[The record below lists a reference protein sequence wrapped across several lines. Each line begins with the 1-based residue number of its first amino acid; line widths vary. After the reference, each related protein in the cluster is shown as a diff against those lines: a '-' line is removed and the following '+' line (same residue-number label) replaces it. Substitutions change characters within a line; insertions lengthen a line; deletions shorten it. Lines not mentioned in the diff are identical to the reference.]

1 MRFRILSGNIPPE
14 NVPEDLKVIHEG
26 QATRVEAA
34 QNVLVIKSARDTTIL
49 AVGTVVGRR
58 TPEGRLQ
65 AIESLSSFIS
75 RLVEERPPAS
85 WKDAYEGDMVLIVV
99 RSNGEVIVSGD
110 RFFKRDVYVQEF
122 SGGVALAADLD
133 LLPENPA
140 LQGYDAA
147 ALAHSLTYY
156 GHRPPKRHTIY
167 RSVRRLAPG
176 DVASIREGSIS
187 VDSTAFQPVPVRE
200 FSEQEHERYYD
211 AFLEHLA
218 AAGSPDGNSLFFS
231 SGWDSS
237 SILAGL
243 VEVFGA
249 SKVTGFLGHNV
260 YSLRSGTN
268 NQFEMDR
275 AQAIAK
281 HYGIRLHVVELDYVN
296 AGPDWIERVQKTFRA
311 HNIQSMTGV
320 NHLRLAHAASEI
332 APGAPIFT
340 GEISDGAHNLG
351 FSQYATIFHPTQEFR
366 EYSDKMA
373 GYLFGPTFTHEFLND
388 RHTEDAI
395 FQLFRSR
402 AGDTIFDEAP
412 EGRGPRMRQMLVSF
426 FLRNGRIP
434 LWSGRNLRMLTPQ
447 GLEGYTDEMASTYFT
462 GIEDSEPEELYS
474 WYLSLYNSFHWQ
486 GSTVST
492 IQKTADM
499 VGLPAHS
506 PYWDGALQ
514 DLFSIMPESWGR
526 GLNLTPTK
534 FPLKFMMEHKLGFP
548 MHLQKGPHSYTYDI
562 DPAFNHSIELM
573 HHSSLAPLVRKI
585 FSDKPYHEVLSPE
598 IFDLSYIDGL
608 ADRFVAGEE
617 QRGMALADL
626 LSVWL
631 LCQSGWYS

>member
-26 QATRVEAA
+26 QATRIEAA

-75 RLVEERPPAS
+75 RLVDERPPAS
-85 WKDAYEGDMVLIVV
+85 WKDAYEGDMVLIVL
-99 RSNGEVIVSGD
+99 RPNGEVVVSGD

-133 LLPENPA
+133 LLPDNPA
-140 LQGYDAA
+140 LQGYDHA
-147 ALAHSLTYY
+147 ALAHTLTYY

-176 DVASIREGSIS
+176 DLASIRDGSIT
-187 VDSTAFQPVPVRE
+187 VDSTAFKPASTRD

-211 AFLEHLA
+211 AFLEYLS
-218 AAGSPDGNSLFFS
+218 AAGSSDGNSLFLS
-231 SGWDSS
+231 SGWDST

-243 VEVFGA
+243 VKVFGA
-249 SKVTGFLGHNV
+249 SKVTGVIGRQH
-260 YSLRSGTN
+260 YSERSGN
-268 NQFEMDR
+268 CNRFEIER
-275 AQAIAK
+275 AHAIAR
-281 HYGIRLHVVELDYVN
+281 HYGVRLHMVDLDYANQGV
-296 AGPDWIERVQKTFRA
+296 DWVERVQDTFRA
-311 HNIQSMTGV
+311 HNIQSLTGL
-320 NHLRLAHAASEI
+320 NHAQLAHGASE
-332 APGAPIFT
+332 ATPGAPIFA
-340 GEISDGAHNLG
+340 GEVSDGAHNLG
-351 FSQYATIFHPTQEFR
+351 FSQYVTIFHPTQGFR

-373 GYLFGPTFTHEFLND
+373 SYLFGPTFTHELLNGS
-388 RHTEDAI
+388 HTQDAV

-402 AGDTIFDEAP
+402 AGETIFDEAA
-412 EGRGPRMRQMLVSF
+412 EGRGARMRQMLVSF

-434 LWSGRNLRMLTPQ
+434 LWSGQNSRMLTPQ
-447 GLEGYTDEMASTYFT
+447 GLEAYTDEMSSTYFK

-492 IQKTADM
+492 IQKMADM
-499 VGLPAHS
+499 VGLPAHN
-506 PYWDGALQ
+506 PYWDGAIQ
-514 DLFSIMPESWGR
+514 DLLSTMPESCGR
-526 GLNLTPTK
+526 GLNLTTTK
-534 FPLKFMMEHKLGFP
+534 YPLKRMMEHKLGFP
-548 MHLQKGPHSYTYDI
+548 MHLQKGPHSYTYDV
-562 DPAFNHSIELM
+562 DPAFSHGIELLY
-573 HHSSLAPLVRKI
+573 HSSLNPLVKKVLG
-585 FSDKPYHEVLSPE
+585 DKPYHDVLSPE
-598 IFDLSYIDGL
+598 VFDLSYIDSVVDNFLEGK
-608 ADRFVAGEE
+608 EE
-617 QRGMALADL
+617 RGMALKDL
-626 LSVWL
+626 TSIWL